1 MVFFEG
7 RAQRRA
13 FDDEGLAGLRR
24 NDRRLGLGGG
34 EDGGPAEDVAG
45 LHAQDRD
52 RSPLGNQSPQGKT
65 AGDQDPHF
73 DGFFAFP
80 ENDLVRLEVR
90 NGA

>member
-1 MVFFEG
+1 MT
-7 RAQRRA
+7 RA
-13 FDDEGLAGLRR
+13 L
-24 NDRRLGLGGG
+24 LGSVATTVDWALVAVRMAT
-34 EDGGPAEDVAG
+34 AEDVAG

-73 DGFFAFP
+73 GGFFAFP

-90 NGA
+90 MVPSLARRC